1 MNRSLLVRRLF
12 TTVGVIAALV
22 VGFGS
27 IRAAAAWT
35 AASAPLSVAPVTV
48 SAIETKLADEQARS
62 AALQAQLVAL
72 GVRSHELTQA
82 LETAKQRID
91 ADTGHAKDLAKQ
103 LKTAKK
109 QLAKLEKSIKAARA
123 AAARAAVTR
132 TVSTGSSKSSAGSKH
147 HDDDEDEDEDD
158 DDEHEGDDD

>member
-35 AASAPLSVAPVTV
+35 AASAPLTVAPVTV
-48 SAIETKLADEQARS
+48 SAIETKLANEQARS
-62 AALQAQLVAL
+62 TALQAQLLAL
-72 GVRSHELTQA
+72 GVRSRELTQA
-82 LETAKQRID
+82 LETAKERID
-91 ADTGHAKDLAKQ
+91 ADTDHAKDLAKQ

-132 TVSTGSSKSSAGSKH
+132 TVSSGSTKSSAGSKH
-147 HDDDEDEDEDD
+147 HDDDEDEDDD

>member
-1 MNRSLLVRRLF
+1 MNRSLAVRRLF

-35 AASAPLSVAPVTV
+35 AASAPLTVAPVTV

-62 AALQAQLVAL
+62 AALQAQLLAL
-72 GVRSHELTQA
+72 GVRSRELTQA
-82 LETAKQRID
+82 LETAKERID
-91 ADTGHAKDLAKQ
+91 TDTDHAKDVAKQ

-132 TVSTGSSKSSAGSKH
+132 TVSTASSKSSAGSKH
-147 HDDDEDEDEDD
+147 HDDEDEGDEDEHEEDD
-158 DDEHEGDDD
+158 D

>member
-35 AASAPLSVAPVTV
+35 AASAPLTVAPVTV
-48 SAIETKLADEQARS
+48 ATIETKLADEQARS
-62 AALQAQLVAL
+62 TALQAQLLAL
-72 GVRSHELTQA
+72 GVRSRELTQA
-82 LETAKQRID
+82 LETAKERID
-91 ADTGHAKDLAKQ
+91 ADTDHAKDLAKQ

-132 TVSTGSSKSSAGSKH
+132 TVSSGSTKSSAGSKH
-147 HDDDEDEDEDD
+147 HDDDEDEDDD